1 MAVLRN
7 HNMNLKNNN
16 NKKKSKAGERIIAVK
31 MAKILSIWLLAIGF
45 ADRLWVV
52 EEKTG
57 NSKVL
62 S

>member
-1 MAVLRN
+1 
-7 HNMNLKNNN
+7 MNLKNNN